1 MPRVFEPLACRMEPM
16 EETPRKSSWYFED
29 DKGEASA
36 TVFPHPK
43 PVPAVRLKVRSVA
56 EQGATQTER
65 V

>member
-1 MPRVFEPLACRMEPM
+1 MEPM

-56 EQGATQTER
+56 ERGAAQTER